1 MLQIRHSRTQI
12 LVRRRLDAELVRRNL
27 VESRTEA
34 QRAIEA
40 GLVRAGTNTSPKPST
55 MVSPDE
61 PVHVVAAPEPFVGRA
76 GRKLDAALNAFDVH
90 VDGLRAIDVGA
101 STGGFTDCLLQRGVR
116 SVAAVDVGHGQM
128 HWRLRGDD
136 RVDVIERTNIRTTD
150 ASMFDG
156 PFDIIVSDLS
166 FISLRTVSQQLAALG
181 GDNATWILLIKP
193 QFEAGRDRVGKKGVV
208 RDPIVRRDVIGEV
221 VASFDEIGLGCNGII
236 ESPITGTTGN
246 VEYLAIFRRGHG
258 TVTSDTIDAIFN
270 GKSP

>member
-1 MLQIRHSRTQI
+1 
-12 LVRRRLDAELVRRNL
+12 
-27 VESRTEA
+27 
-34 QRAIEA
+34 
-40 GLVRAGTNTSPKPST
+40 

-236 ESPITGTTGN
+236 ESPITGTAGN
-246 VEYLAIFRRGHG
+246 VEYLAIFRRGRG